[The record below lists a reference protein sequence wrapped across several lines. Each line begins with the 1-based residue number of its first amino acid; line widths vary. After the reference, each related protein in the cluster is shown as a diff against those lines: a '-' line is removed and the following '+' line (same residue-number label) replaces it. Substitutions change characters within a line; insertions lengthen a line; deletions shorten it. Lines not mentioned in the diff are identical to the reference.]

1 VRLGE
6 CGYVD
11 RGGWDTKDRKKQS
24 FKSACQ
30 YSASSVYC
38 SSRGVRDRELRGG
51 GDYKNDGTSLDAEL
65 TFAQILDGKPGI
77 TPLRLW
83 DSLVASSTQS

>member
-1 VRLGE
+1 VRLGG

-11 RGGWDTKDRKKQS
+11 RGGWDIKDGKKQS

-30 YSASSVYC
+30 YSASSVYY

-51 GDYKNDGTSLDAEL
+51 GGYSDGTSLDAEL

-77 TPLRLW
+77 TSFRIW
-83 DSLVASSTQS
+83 DSS